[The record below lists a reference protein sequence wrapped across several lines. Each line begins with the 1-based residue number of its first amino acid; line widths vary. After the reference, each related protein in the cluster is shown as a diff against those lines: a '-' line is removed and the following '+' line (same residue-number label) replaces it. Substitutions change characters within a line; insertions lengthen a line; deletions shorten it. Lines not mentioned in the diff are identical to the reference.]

1 MSSAPASLP
10 SAAPESLFSLLPPL
24 DSCLRQQR
32 DYPVPVLLQEHRVQI
47 VVARVDHQLQHTPGQ
62 SMSCGAGCGDAT
74 HAAAQVHLQEP
85 GIETRTG
92 TRLPF
97 TPAITPTLTL
107 ALAFLLHPLCPR
119 LLRRLLVPLRLQPLP
134 EGTLPAVRPAAH
146 LLYAG
151 LLARRPTR
159 KSKYRIAPACP
170 SPNNPFACL
179 RKCHQQVHVPALQQH
194 VALHARL
201 HPLVAAGYHSSG
213 LQLHVDCQL
222 RHLVLAL

>member
-97 TPAITPTLTL
+97 TPAITPTL
-107 ALAFLLHPLCPR
+107 
-119 LLRRLLVPLRLQPLP
+119 PLP
-134 EGTLPAVRPAAH
+134 LPSFSTL
-146 LLYAG
+146 
-151 LLARRPTR
+151 
-159 KSKYRIAPACP
+159 SAPASCAASWSLCACSP
-170 SPNNPFACL
+170 SQKARSLPYALPRTFSTLVCLPVAPPAKANTESPPLAPAPNNPFACL